1 MMMGSVRGMIVRSLA
16 GHDKGELMVVVGV
29 DGDGRLLLAD
39 GRRRKLAAP
48 KKKKEKHVQF
58 WGGAH
63 RLSEED
69 MLSDRGLRMALKRTG
84 FFLET
89 EEG

>member
-1 MMMGSVRGMIVRSLA
+1 MMGSVRGMIVRSLA
-16 GHDKGELMVVVGV
+16 GHDKGELMVIVGV

-39 GRRRKLAAP
+39 GKRRKLAAP

-58 WGGAH
+58 WSRAH

-69 MLSDRGLRMALKRTG
+69 MLSDRGLRSALKRTG